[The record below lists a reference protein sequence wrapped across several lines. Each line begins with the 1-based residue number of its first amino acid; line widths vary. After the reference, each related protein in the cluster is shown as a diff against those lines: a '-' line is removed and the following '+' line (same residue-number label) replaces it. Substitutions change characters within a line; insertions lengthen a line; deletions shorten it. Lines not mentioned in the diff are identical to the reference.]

1 MPDHDGTASERTS
14 GVLVVEIRGELDLG
28 TVLRWTTVLEA
39 AICELPAPHLL
50 AVDLTMLTYLTARG
64 SRALFQAVRECRD
77 RRIAACVVAAPG
89 GVVDRVLQLTGLA
102 ELAPVFPNRLT
113 AIAASQP
120 TEVRWMPHLG

>member
-1 MPDHDGTASERTS
+1 MRDHDGTVSERTS
-14 GVLVVEIRGELDLG
+14 GVLVVEVRGEPYLSTL
-28 TVLRWTTVLEA
+28 LRWTTMLEA

-50 AVDLTMLTYLTARG
+50 AVDLTMLTYLSARG
-64 SRALFQAVRECRD
+64 SRALFQAVKQCRD
-77 RRIAACVVAAPG
+77 RGIAACLIATPG
-89 GVVDRVLQLTGLA
+89 DVVDRVLRLTGLA

>member
-1 MPDHDGTASERTS
+1 MSDHDGTVSERTS

-50 AVDLTMLTYLTARG
+50 AVDLTMLTYLSARG
-64 SRALFQAVRECRD
+64 SQALFRAVKECRD
-77 RRIAACVVAAPG
+77 RGIAACLVAAPG
-89 GVVDRVLQLTGLA
+89 GVVDRVLRLTGLA
-102 ELAPVFPNRLT
+102 ELVPVFPNRLT